1 MNPFRFKILPKGLK
15 HLAPVLHYG
24 VERFTLETLPTGVV
38 QACSMIFL
46 MLLLAFLIS
55 IVAAVAAARAM
66 LAFLFA
72 ALLQPKSGTLGLR
85 EPRPAL

>member
-1 MNPFRFKILPKGLK
+1 
-15 HLAPVLHYG
+15 
-24 VERFTLETLPTGVV
+24 
-38 QACSMIFL
+38 MIFL

-85 EPRPAL
+85 EPKPAL